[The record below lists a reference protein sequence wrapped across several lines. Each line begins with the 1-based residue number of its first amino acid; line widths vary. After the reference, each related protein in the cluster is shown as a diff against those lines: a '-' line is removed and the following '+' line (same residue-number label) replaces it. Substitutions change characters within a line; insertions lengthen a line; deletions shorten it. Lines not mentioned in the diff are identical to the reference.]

1 MGRQRGKERGDFRET
16 ENGVANCEGGI
27 KRIWGKKESWM
38 KRAETERERERVG
51 GDGIWT
57 KSEGVGG
64 KEMDLERVEK
74 EREMKSERRHGGWVA
89 E

>member
-1 MGRQRGKERGDFRET
+1 M
-16 ENGVANCEGGI
+16 
-27 KRIWGKKESWM
+27 GKKDSWM

-57 KSEGVGG
+57 KSEGTGG

-74 EREMKSERRHGGWVA
+74 EKEMKSERRHGRWVA
-89 E
+89 ESEREREG